1 MISRSSRL
9 RPTPGTWPLTSA
21 NNQRISNDPSECD
34 NVCVNNDEIERDEIK
49 IARVDVW
56 GRRHRLRDDVQCARR
71 EQAVGGDKCYD
82 DVLCVRRV
90 RADETPS
97 TRATVLHA
105 LWGSSVR

>member
-1 MISRSSRL
+1 MYASIYK
-9 RPTPGTWPLTSA
+9 
-21 NNQRISNDPSECD
+21 
-34 NVCVNNDEIERDEIK
+34 IERDEIK

-71 EQAVGGDKCYD
+71 ERALGGDKCYD
-82 DVLCVRRV
+82 VLRVRRV
-90 RADETPS
+90 RADERPS